1 MPADDEKMAELLAI
15 AGRIER
21 AQERFVTV
29 ADDILTSL
37 EAHTEKLDA
46 ILEAATKEPGPSPT
60 AKLLKE
66 VIASLNEQSEVLNAL
81 PATFAKTLREEMD
94 RELEEEIDAGGA
106 DAWEAAD
113 ESDEAPR

>member
-1 MPADDEKMAELLAI
+1 MPAGDDKMADLLAV

-29 ADDILTSL
+29 ADNILTSL

-66 VIASLNEQSEVLNAL
+66 IVASLNEQSEVLNAL
-81 PATFAKTLREEMD
+81 PAAFARTLREEMD
-94 RELEEEIDAGGA
+94 RDLEEEVDAEGT
-106 DAWEAAD
+106 DAWESAD
-113 ESDEAPR
+113 EDDKPTQ